1 MNGLDIIKDK
11 LTNISNKPGIYQYL
25 NSKNEIIYIGK
36 AKNLKKRISSYKNT
50 SSLSNRIQRMVYQIN
65 SIETITTKTEVEAF
79 LLESNLIK
87 KNKPKFNIVLR
98 DDKSLPYIL
107 ITTKNK
113 WPQILKHRGKQKKI
127 GVYFGPYPSAGV
139 VDKTINSLQRAF
151 LIRSCSDSY
160 FKARTR
166 PCLLHQI
173 KKCSAPC
180 VKKIKEKNY
189 LDLSNQTI
197 LFLKGKNKKIQSNL
211 NYEMENYSSKKFYEK
226 AASLRDRI
234 KALNQIQEKQSIN
247 ISSIGDADIIS
258 IKKKNYK
265 ACIQIFYFREGQNL
279 GGRYYFPSHEEN
291 EKEENILQSFIGQ
304 YYSDKIV
311 TKLILI
317 NKKVSERSL
326 LINALNKKSSYK
338 INIEI
343 PLKGQKKIIVKD
355 AEKNAEKELDRKFD
369 EQKNN
374 IFFLQKIKIAFK
386 LKKIPKTIEIYDISH
401 ISGEFAVGAM
411 VSFNKDGFIKN
422 NYRKFNIKGKFKRK
436 DVISKGDDYSM
447 IYEVVNRRLKKSSK
461 TISFPDL
468 MIIDGGKGHF
478 NTALNALKNCKLEKK
493 IELASIAKGKKR
505 NEGNETFYVKG
516 NKKIKFK
523 TNDKTL
529 FFLQRLRDEAHR
541 FAITSHKTR
550 RSKISK
556 SILDEIEGIGPN
568 KKRDL
573 LKYFGSSEQ
582 IRLAQLIEIEKVKG
596 INKNTAKKIYN
607 FFHEN

>member
-1 MNGLDIIKDK
+1 MNGLDIIKNK

-25 NSKNEIIYIGK
+25 NSRNEIIYIGK
-36 AKNLKKRISSYKNT
+36 AKNLKKRISNYKNT
-50 SSLSNRIQRMVYQIN
+50 FSLSNRIQRMVYQIN
-65 SIETITTKTEVEAF
+65 SIETITTKTEAEAF

-139 VDKTINSLQRAF
+139 VDKTINSLQKAF

-265 ACIQIFYFREGQNL
+265 ACIQIFYFRGGQNL

-317 NKKVSERSL
+317 NKKVPERSL

-596 INKNTAKKIYN
+596 INKNIAKKIYN

>member
-1 MNGLDIIKDK
+1 MNGLDIIKNK

-25 NSKNEIIYIGK
+25 NSRNEIIYIGK

-317 NKKVSERSL
+317 NKKVPERSL

-478 NTALNALKNCKLEKK
+478 NTTLNALKNCKLEKK
-493 IELASIAKGKKR
+493 IELASIAKGEKR
-505 NEGNETFYVKG
+505 NEGNETFYVKE

-582 IRLAQLIEIEKVKG
+582 IRLAQLVEIEKVKG
-596 INKNTAKKIYN
+596 INKNIAKKIYN

>member
-1 MNGLDIIKDK
+1 MNGLDIIKNK

-36 AKNLKKRISSYKNT
+36 AKNLKKRISSYKNA

-65 SIETITTKTEVEAF
+65 SIETITTKTEAEAF

-127 GVYFGPYPSAGV
+127 GVYFGPYSSSGV
-139 VDKTINSLQRAF
+139 VDKTINSLQKAF

-265 ACIQIFYFREGQNL
+265 ACIQIFYFRGGQNL
-279 GGRYYFPSHEEN
+279 GGRYYFPLHEEN

-317 NKKVSERSL
+317 NKKVPERSL

-478 NTALNALKNCKLEKK
+478 NTTLNALKNCKLEKK
-493 IELASIAKGKKR
+493 IELASIAKGEKR
-505 NEGNETFYVKG
+505 NEGNETFYVKE

-596 INKNTAKKIYN
+596 INKNIAKKIYN

>member
-1 MNGLDIIKDK
+1 MNGLDIIKNK

-127 GVYFGPYPSAGV
+127 GVYFGPYPSARV
-139 VDKTINSLQRAF
+139 VDKTINSLQKAF

-265 ACIQIFYFREGQNL
+265 ACIQIFYFRGGQNL

-317 NKKVSERSL
+317 NKKVPERSL

-478 NTALNALKNCKLEKK
+478 NTTLNALKNCKLEKK
-493 IELASIAKGKKR
+493 IELASIAKGEKR
-505 NEGNETFYVKG
+505 NEGNETFYVKE

-596 INKNTAKKIYN
+596 INKNIAKKIYN

>member
-1 MNGLDIIKDK
+1 MNGLDIIKNK

-65 SIETITTKTEVEAF
+65 SIETITTKTEAEAF

-139 VDKTINSLQRAF
+139 VDKTINSLQKAF

-265 ACIQIFYFREGQNL
+265 ACIQIFYFRGGQNL
-279 GGRYYFPSHEEN
+279 GGRYYFPRHEEN

-317 NKKVSERSL
+317 NKKVPERSL

-596 INKNTAKKIYN
+596 INKNIAKKIYN

>member
-1 MNGLDIIKDK
+1 MNGLDIIKNK
-11 LTNISNKPGIYQYL
+11 LASISSSPGIYQYL
-25 NSKNEIIYIGK
+25 NSKNEIIYVGK

-65 SIETITTKTEVEAF
+65 NIETITTKTEAEAF

-107 ITTKNK
+107 ISLKNK
-113 WPQILKHRGKQKKI
+113 WPQILKHRGKQKNI
-127 GVYFGPYPSAGV
+127 GIYFGPYPSAGS
-139 VDKTINSLQRAF
+139 VDKTINSLQKAF
-151 LIRSCSDSY
+151 LIRSCTDSY
-160 FKARTR
+160 FKTR
-166 PCLLHQI
+166 RRACLLYQI

-180 VKKIKEKNY
+180 VKKINERDY
-189 LDLSNQTI
+189 SDLSNQTI
-197 LFLKGKNKKIQSNL
+197 SFLKGKNKKIQSDL
-211 NYEMENYSSKKFYEK
+211 NKKMEIYSSKKNYEK

-234 KALNQIQEKQSIN
+234 RALNQIQEKQSIN
-247 ISSIGDADIIS
+247 ISSIGDADVIS
-258 IKKKNYK
+258 IKKKNFK
-265 ACIQIFYFREGQNL
+265 ACVQVFYFRGGNNL
-279 GGRYYFPSHEEN
+279 GGRYYFPRHEEG
-291 EKEENILQSFIGQ
+291 EKEENILQSFLGQ

-311 TKLILI
+311 TKLILL
-317 NKKVSERSL
+317 NKKIPEKNL
-326 LINALNKKSSYK
+326 LISALNKKSGYK

-343 PLKGQKKIIVKD
+343 PIKGQKKIIVKN
-355 AEKNAEKELDRKFD
+355 AEKNAEKELERKLN
-369 EQKNN
+369 EEKSN
-374 IFFLQKIKIAFK
+374 LLYMEKIKEAFG
-386 LKKIPKTIEIYDISH
+386 LNKILKTIEVYDISH

-411 VSFNKDGFIKN
+411 ISFNKDGFTKN
-422 NYRKFNIKGKFKRK
+422 NYRKFNIKGEFKRK
-436 DVISKGDDYSM
+436 DTVLKGDDYSM
-447 IYEVVNRRLKKSSK
+447 IYEVLNRRLKKNSK
-461 TISFPDL
+461 KISFPDL
-468 MIIDGGKGHF
+468 IIIDGGKGHLS
-478 NTALNALKNCKLEKK
+478 TASNVLNSLDLEKK
-493 IELASIAKGKKR
+493 IELASIAKGQKR
-505 NEGNETFYVKG
+505 NEGNETFYLKG

-582 IRLAQLIEIEKVKG
+582 IKLAQLSEIKKVKG
-596 INKNTAKKIYN
+596 INKNIAKKIYN

>member
-1 MNGLDIIKDK
+1 MNGLDIIKNK
-11 LTNISNKPGIYQYL
+11 LASISNSPGIYQYL

-65 SIETITTKTEVEAF
+65 NIETITTKTEAEAF

-107 ITTKNK
+107 ISLKNK
-113 WPQILKHRGKQKKI
+113 WPQILKHRGKQKNI
-127 GVYFGPYPSAGV
+127 GIYFGPYPSAGS
-139 VDKTINSLQRAF
+139 VDKTINSLQKAF
-151 LIRSCSDSY
+151 LIRSCTDSY
-160 FKARTR
+160 FKTR
-166 PCLLHQI
+166 RRACLLYQI

-180 VKKIKEKNY
+180 VKKINERDY
-189 LDLSNQTI
+189 SDLSNQTI
-197 LFLKGKNKKIQSNL
+197 SFLKGKNKKIQSDL
-211 NYEMENYSSKKFYEK
+211 NKKMEIYSSKKNYEK

-234 KALNQIQEKQSIN
+234 RALNQIQEKQSIN
-247 ISSIGDADIIS
+247 ISSIGDADVIS
-258 IKKKNYK
+258 IKKKNFK
-265 ACIQIFYFREGQNL
+265 ACVQVFYFRGGNNL
-279 GGRYYFPSHEEN
+279 GGRYYFPRHEEG
-291 EKEENILQSFIGQ
+291 EKEENILQSFLGQ

-311 TKLILI
+311 TKLILL
-317 NKKVSERSL
+317 NKKIPEKNL
-326 LINALNKKSSYK
+326 LISALNKKSGYK

-343 PLKGQKKIIVKD
+343 PIKGQKKIIVKN
-355 AEKNAEKELDRKFD
+355 AEKNAEKELERKLN
-369 EQKNN
+369 EEKSN
-374 IFFLQKIKIAFK
+374 LLYMEKIKEAFG
-386 LKKIPKTIEIYDISH
+386 LNKILKTIEVYDISH

-411 VSFNKDGFIKN
+411 ISFNKDGFTKN
-422 NYRKFNIKGKFKRK
+422 NYRKFNIKGEFKRK
-436 DVISKGDDYSM
+436 DTVLKGDDYSM
-447 IYEVVNRRLKKSSK
+447 IYEVLNRRLKKNSK
-461 TISFPDL
+461 KISFPDL
-468 MIIDGGKGHF
+468 IIIDGGKGHLS
-478 NTALNALKNCKLEKK
+478 TASNVLNSLDLEKK
-493 IELASIAKGKKR
+493 IELASIAKGQKR
-505 NEGNETFYVKG
+505 NEGNETFYLKG

-582 IRLAQLIEIEKVKG
+582 IKIAQLSEIKKVKG
-596 INKNTAKKIYN
+596 INKNIAKKIYN

>member
-1 MNGLDIIKDK
+1 MNGLDIIKNK

-265 ACIQIFYFREGQNL
+265 ACIQIFYFRGGQNL
-279 GGRYYFPSHEEN
+279 GGRYYFPRHEEN

-317 NKKVSERSL
+317 NKKVPERSL

-369 EQKNN
+369 EQKDN

-493 IELASIAKGKKR
+493 IELASIAKGEKR
-505 NEGNETFYVKG
+505 NEGNETFYVKE

-596 INKNTAKKIYN
+596 INKNIAKKIYN

>member
-1 MNGLDIIKDK
+1 MNGLDIIKNK
-11 LTNISNKPGIYQYL
+11 LGSISNSPGIYQYL

-65 SIETITTKTEVEAF
+65 NIETITTKTEAEAF

-107 ITTKNK
+107 ISSKNK
-113 WPQILKHRGKQKKI
+113 WPQILKHRGKQKNI
-127 GVYFGPYPSAGV
+127 GIYFGPYPSAGS
-139 VDKTINSLQRAF
+139 VDKTINSLQKAF
-151 LIRSCSDSY
+151 LIRSCTDSY
-160 FKARTR
+160 FKARNR
-166 PCLLHQI
+166 ACLLYQI

-180 VKKIKEKNY
+180 VKKINEKDY
-189 LDLSNQTI
+189 SDLSNQTI
-197 LFLKGKNKKIQSNL
+197 SFLKGKNKKIQSDL
-211 NYEMENYSSKKFYEK
+211 NNQMKIYSSKKNYEK

-234 KALNQIQEKQSIN
+234 RALNQIQEKQSIN

-258 IKKKNYK
+258 IKKMNFK
-265 ACIQIFYFREGQNL
+265 ACVQVFYFRGGNNL
-279 GGRYYFPSHEEN
+279 GGRYYFPRHEES
-291 EKEENILQSFIGQ
+291 EKEENILQSFLGQ

-311 TKLILI
+311 TKLILL
-317 NKKVSERSL
+317 NKKIPERNL
-326 LINALNKKSSYK
+326 LINALNKKSGYK

-343 PLKGQKKIIVKD
+343 PLKGQKKIIVKN
-355 AEKNAEKELDRKFD
+355 AEKNAEKELERKFN
-369 EQKNN
+369 EEKNN
-374 IFFLQKIKIAFK
+374 LLYMKKIKVAFG
-386 LKKIPKTIEIYDISH
+386 LNKIPKTIEVYDISH

-411 VSFNKDGFIKN
+411 ISFNKDGFIKN
-422 NYRKFNIKGKFKRK
+422 NYRKFNIKGEFKRK
-436 DVISKGDDYSM
+436 DTVLKGDDYSM
-447 IYEVVNRRLKKSSK
+447 IYEVLNRRLKKNSK
-461 TISFPDL
+461 KISFPDL
-468 MIIDGGKGHF
+468 MIIDGGKGHL
-478 NTALNALKNCKLEKK
+478 NTASNVLNSLDLKKK
-493 IELASIAKGKKR
+493 IELASIAKGQKR
-505 NEGNETFYVKG
+505 NEGNETFYLKE

-523 TNDKTL
+523 TNDKIL

-582 IRLAQLIEIEKVKG
+582 IKIAQLSEIEKVKG
-596 INKNTAKKIYN
+596 INKNIAKKIYN

>member
-1 MNGLDIIKDK
+1 MNGLDIIKNK
-11 LTNISNKPGIYQYL
+11 LENITNRPGIYQYL

-36 AKNLKKRISSYKNT
+36 AKNLKKRISSYKNS

-65 SIETITTKTEVEAF
+65 NIETITTKTEAEAF

-87 KNKPKFNIVLR
+87 KFKPKFNIVLR

-107 ITTKNK
+107 ISTKNK
-113 WPQILKHRGKQKKI
+113 WPQILKHRGRQKNI
-127 GVYFGPYPSAGV
+127 GTYFGPYPSAGA
-139 VDKTINSLQRAF
+139 VDKTINSLQKAF
-151 LIRSCSDSY
+151 LIRSCTDSF
-160 FKARTR
+160 FKARNR
-166 PCLLHQI
+166 ACLLYQI

-180 VKKIKEKNY
+180 VKKINENDY

-211 NYEMENYSSKKFYEK
+211 NNKMRVYSLKKKYEK
-226 AASLRDRI
+226 AADLRDRI

-247 ISSIGDADIIS
+247 ISYIGDADVIS
-258 IKKKNYK
+258 IKKKNFK
-265 ACIQIFYFREGQNL
+265 ACIQVFYFRGGNNL
-279 GGRYYFPSHEEN
+279 GGRYYFPRHEEN
-291 EKEENILQSFIGQ
+291 EKEENILQSFLGQ

-317 NKKVSERSL
+317 NKKIPEKKL
-326 LINALNKKSSYK
+326 LINALNKKSGYK
-338 INIEI
+338 INIET
-343 PLKGQKKIIVKD
+343 PLKGQKKIVLKN
-355 AEKNAEKELDRKFD
+355 AEKNAEKELDKKFD

-374 IFFLQKIKIAFK
+374 LSFLKKIKFVFK

-411 VSFNKDGFIKN
+411 VSFNKNGFIKN
-422 NYRKFNIKGKFKRK
+422 NYRKFNIKGTFKRK
-436 DVISKGDDYSM
+436 KILSKSDDYSS
-447 IYEVVNRRLKKSSK
+447 IYEVLNRRLKKNSK
-461 TISFPDL
+461 TILYPDL

-478 NTALNALKNCKLEKK
+478 NTALNILKNLNLGKK
-493 IELASIAKGKKR
+493 IELASIAKGENR
-505 NEGNETFYVKG
+505 NEGNENFYI
-516 NKKIKFK
+516 NNDNKIKFNS
-523 TNDKTL
+523 NDKTL

-541 FAITSHKTR
+541 FAITSHRTR
-550 RSKISK
+550 RSKINK

-582 IRLAQLIEIEKVKG
+582 IKIANINEIQKVKG
-596 INKNTAKKIYN
+596 INKNVAKKIYN

>member
-1 MNGLDIIKDK
+1 MNGLDIIKNK
-11 LTNISNKPGIYQYL
+11 LASISNSPGIYQYL

-65 SIETITTKTEVEAF
+65 NIETITTKTEAEAF

-107 ITTKNK
+107 ISLKNK
-113 WPQILKHRGKQKKI
+113 WPQILKHRGKQKNI
-127 GVYFGPYPSAGV
+127 GIYFGPYPSAGS
-139 VDKTINSLQRAF
+139 VDKTINSLQKAF
-151 LIRSCSDSY
+151 LIRSCTDSY
-160 FKARTR
+160 FKTR
-166 PCLLHQI
+166 RRACLLYQI

-180 VKKIKEKNY
+180 VKKINERDY
-189 LDLSNQTI
+189 SDLSNQTI
-197 LFLKGKNKKIQSNL
+197 SFLKGKNKKIQSDL
-211 NYEMENYSSKKFYEK
+211 NKKMEIYSSKKNYEK

-234 KALNQIQEKQSIN
+234 RALNQIQEKQSIN
-247 ISSIGDADIIS
+247 ISSIGDADVIS
-258 IKKKNYK
+258 IKKKNFK
-265 ACIQIFYFREGQNL
+265 ACVQVFYFRGGNNL
-279 GGRYYFPSHEEN
+279 GGRYYFPRHEES
-291 EKEENILQSFIGQ
+291 EKEENILQSFLGQ

-311 TKLILI
+311 TKLILL
-317 NKKVSERSL
+317 NKKIPEKNL
-326 LINALNKKSSYK
+326 LISALNKKSGYK

-343 PLKGQKKIIVKD
+343 PIKGQKKIIVKN
-355 AEKNAEKELDRKFD
+355 AEKNAEKELERKLN
-369 EQKNN
+369 EEKSN
-374 IFFLQKIKIAFK
+374 LLYMERIKEAFG
-386 LKKIPKTIEIYDISH
+386 LNKIPKTIEVYDISH

-411 VSFNKDGFIKN
+411 ISFNKDGFTKN
-422 NYRKFNIKGKFKRK
+422 NYRKFNIKGEFKRK
-436 DVISKGDDYSM
+436 NTVLKGDDYSM
-447 IYEVVNRRLKKSSK
+447 IYEVLNRRLKKNSK
-461 TISFPDL
+461 KISFPDL
-468 MIIDGGKGHF
+468 IIIDGGKGHLS
-478 NTALNALKNCKLEKK
+478 TASNVLNSLDLEKK
-493 IELASIAKGKKR
+493 IELASIAKGQKR
-505 NEGNETFYVKG
+505 NEGNETFYLKG

-582 IRLAQLIEIEKVKG
+582 IKLAQLSEIKKVKG
-596 INKNTAKKIYN
+596 INKNIAKKIYN

>member
-1 MNGLDIIKDK
+1 MNGLDIIKNK

-139 VDKTINSLQRAF
+139 VDKTINSLQKAF

-265 ACIQIFYFREGQNL
+265 ACIQIFYFRGGQNL
-279 GGRYYFPSHEEN
+279 GGRYYFPRHEEN

-317 NKKVSERSL
+317 NKKVPERSL

-596 INKNTAKKIYN
+596 INKNIAKKIYN

>member
-1 MNGLDIIKDK
+1 MNGLDILKHK
-11 LTNISNKPGIYQYL
+11 LTNVSNKPGVYQYL

-36 AKNLKKRISSYKNT
+36 AKNLKKRVSNYKNT
-50 SSLSNRIQRMVYQIN
+50 SSLSNRIQRMVRQIN

-107 ITTKNK
+107 ITIKNK
-113 WPQILKHRGKQKKI
+113 WPQILKHRGKQKIK
-127 GVYFGPYPSAGV
+127 GVYFGPYPSAGS
-139 VDKTINSLQRAF
+139 VDKTINSLQKAF
-151 LIRSCSDSY
+151 LIRSCSDSF

-166 PCLLHQI
+166 ACLLHQI

-180 VKKIKEKNY
+180 VKKIEEKKY
-189 LDLSNQTI
+189 LELSNKTI
-197 LFLKGKNKKIQSNL
+197 LFLKGKNKKIQSIL
-211 NYEMENYSSKKFYEK
+211 NSEMKNYSSKKLYEK
-226 AASLRDRI
+226 AVILRDRI

-247 ISSIGDADIIS
+247 INSLGDADIIS
-258 IKKKNYK
+258 IRKKNFK
-265 ACIQIFYFREGQNL
+265 ACIQIFYFRAGHNL
-279 GGRYYFPSHEEN
+279 GGRYYFPHHGED
-291 EKEENILQSFIGQ
+291 EKEENILQSFLGQ
-304 YYSDKIV
+304 YYSDKII

-317 NKKVSERSL
+317 NKKIPEKIL
-326 LINALNKKSSYK
+326 LINALNKKSGYK

-343 PLKGQKKIIVKD
+343 PVKGQKKNIVND
-355 AEKNAEKELDRKFD
+355 AEKNAEKELDRKFS

-374 IFFLQKIKIAFK
+374 IYFLQKIKTAFK

-401 ISGEFAVGAM
+401 ISGEFAVGVM

-436 DVISKGDDYSM
+436 EIISKSDDYSM
-447 IYEVVNRRLKKSSK
+447 IYEVLNRRLKKNSK
-461 TISFPDL
+461 TISFPNL
-468 MIIDGGKGHF
+468 MIIDGGKGHLS
-478 NTALNALKNCKLEKK
+478 TALNALENFNLEKK
-493 IELASIAKGKKR
+493 IDLISIAKGEKR
-505 NEGNETFYVKG
+505 NKGNETFYIKG

-541 FAITSHKTR
+541 FAITSHRAR

-582 IRLAQLIEIEKVKG
+582 IRLAQISEIEKVKG
-596 INKNTAKKIYN
+596 INKNIAKKIYN

>member
-1 MNGLDIIKDK
+1 MNGLDIIKNK

-139 VDKTINSLQRAF
+139 VDKTINSLQKVF

-265 ACIQIFYFREGQNL
+265 TCIQIFYFRGGQNL

-317 NKKVSERSL
+317 NKKVPERSL

-493 IELASIAKGKKR
+493 IELASIAKGEKR

-596 INKNTAKKIYN
+596 INKNIAKKIYN

>member
-1 MNGLDIIKDK
+1 MNGLDIIKNK

-25 NSKNEIIYIGK
+25 NSRNEIIYIGK

-65 SIETITTKTEVEAF
+65 SIETITTKTEAEAF

-127 GVYFGPYPSAGV
+127 GVYFGPYPSARV
-139 VDKTINSLQRAF
+139 VDKTINSLQKAF

-265 ACIQIFYFREGQNL
+265 ACIQIFYFRGGQNL
-279 GGRYYFPSHEEN
+279 GGRYYFPRHEEN

-317 NKKVSERSL
+317 NKKVPERSL

-493 IELASIAKGKKR
+493 IELASIAKGEKR

-596 INKNTAKKIYN
+596 INKNIAKKIYN

>member
-1 MNGLDIIKDK
+1 MNGLDIIKNK
-11 LTNISNKPGIYQYL
+11 LASISKSPGIYQYL

-65 SIETITTKTEVEAF
+65 NIETITTKTEAEAF

-107 ITTKNK
+107 ISSKNK
-113 WPQILKHRGKQKKI
+113 WPQILKHRGKQKNI
-127 GVYFGPYPSAGV
+127 GIYFGPYPSAGS
-139 VDKTINSLQRAF
+139 VDKTINSLQKAF
-151 LIRSCSDSY
+151 LIRSCTDSY
-160 FKARTR
+160 FKARNR
-166 PCLLHQI
+166 ACLLYQI

-180 VKKIKEKNY
+180 VKKINEKDY
-189 LDLSNQTI
+189 SDLFNQTI
-197 LFLKGKNKKIQSNL
+197 SFLKGKNKKIQSDL
-211 NYEMENYSSKKFYEK
+211 NNQMKIYSSKKNYEK

-234 KALNQIQEKQSIN
+234 RALNQIQEKQSIN
-247 ISSIGDADIIS
+247 ISSIGDADVIS
-258 IKKKNYK
+258 IKKMNFK
-265 ACIQIFYFREGQNL
+265 ACVQVFYFRGGNNL
-279 GGRYYFPSHEEN
+279 GGRYYFPRHEES
-291 EKEENILQSFIGQ
+291 EKEENILQSFLGQ

-311 TKLILI
+311 TKLILL
-317 NKKVSERSL
+317 NKKIPERNL
-326 LINALNKKSSYK
+326 LINALNKKSGYK

-343 PLKGQKKIIVKD
+343 PLKGQKKIIVKN
-355 AEKNAEKELDRKFD
+355 AEKNAEKELERKFN
-369 EQKNN
+369 EEKNN
-374 IFFLQKIKIAFK
+374 LLYMKKIKVAFG
-386 LKKIPKTIEIYDISH
+386 LNKIPKTIEVYDISH

-411 VSFNKDGFIKN
+411 ISFNKDGFIKN
-422 NYRKFNIKGKFKRK
+422 NYRKFNIKGEFKRK
-436 DVISKGDDYSM
+436 ETVLKGDDYSM
-447 IYEVVNRRLKKSSK
+447 IYEVLNRRLKKNSK
-461 TISFPDL
+461 KISFPDL
-468 MIIDGGKGHF
+468 MIIDGGKGHL
-478 NTALNALKNCKLEKK
+478 NTASNVLNSLDLEKK
-493 IELASIAKGKKR
+493 IELASIAKGQKR
-505 NEGNETFYVKG
+505 NEGNETFYLKE

-523 TNDKTL
+523 TNDKIL

-582 IRLAQLIEIEKVKG
+582 IKIAQLSEIEKVKG
-596 INKNTAKKIYN
+596 INKNIAKKIYN

>member
-1 MNGLDIIKDK
+1 MNGLDIIKNK

-65 SIETITTKTEVEAF
+65 SIETITTKTEAEAF

-139 VDKTINSLQRAF
+139 VDKTINSLQKAF
-151 LIRSCSDSY
+151 FIRSCSDSY

-211 NYEMENYSSKKFYEK
+211 NYKMENYSSKKFYEK

-265 ACIQIFYFREGQNL
+265 ACIQIFYFRGGQNL
-279 GGRYYFPSHEEN
+279 GGRYYFPRHEES

-317 NKKVSERSL
+317 NKKVPERSL

-386 LKKIPKTIEIYDISH
+386 LKKVPKTIEIYDISH

-447 IYEVVNRRLKKSSK
+447 IYEVVNRRLKKNSK

-478 NTALNALKNCKLEKK
+478 NTTFNALKNCKLEKK
-493 IELASIAKGKKR
+493 IELASIAKGEKR
-505 NEGNETFYVKG
+505 NEGNETFYVKE

-596 INKNTAKKIYN
+596 INKNIAKKIYN

>member
-1 MNGLDIIKDK
+1 MNGLDIIKNK

-127 GVYFGPYPSAGV
+127 GVYFGPYPSARV

-338 INIEI
+338 ITIEI

-493 IELASIAKGKKR
+493 IELASIAKGEKR
-505 NEGNETFYVKG
+505 NEGNETFYVKE

-596 INKNTAKKIYN
+596 INKNIAKKIYN

>member
-1 MNGLDIIKDK
+1 MNGLDIIKNK

-127 GVYFGPYPSAGV
+127 GVYFGPYPSARV

-211 NYEMENYSSKKFYEK
+211 NYEMKNYSSKKFYEK

-317 NKKVSERSL
+317 NKKVPERSL

-582 IRLAQLIEIEKVKG
+582 IRLAQLIEIEKVKA
-596 INKNTAKKIYN
+596 INKNIAKKIYN

>member
-1 MNGLDIIKDK
+1 MNGLDIIKNK

-65 SIETITTKTEVEAF
+65 SIETITTKTEAEAF

-139 VDKTINSLQRAF
+139 VDKTINSLQKAF

-265 ACIQIFYFREGQNL
+265 ACIQIFYFRGGQNL
-279 GGRYYFPSHEEN
+279 GGRYYFPRHEEN

-317 NKKVSERSL
+317 NKKVPERSL

-478 NTALNALKNCKLEKK
+478 NTTLNALKNCKLEKK
-493 IELASIAKGKKR
+493 IELASIAKGEKR

-596 INKNTAKKIYN
+596 INKNIAKKIYN

>member
-1 MNGLDIIKDK
+1 MNGLDIIKNK
-11 LTNISNKPGIYQYL
+11 LASISKSPGIYQYL

-65 SIETITTKTEVEAF
+65 NIETITTKTEAEAF

-107 ITTKNK
+107 ISSKNK
-113 WPQILKHRGKQKKI
+113 WPQILKHRGKQKNI
-127 GVYFGPYPSAGV
+127 GIYFGPYPSAGS
-139 VDKTINSLQRAF
+139 VDKTINSLQKAF
-151 LIRSCSDSY
+151 LIRSCTDSY
-160 FKARTR
+160 FKARNR
-166 PCLLHQI
+166 ACLLYQI

-180 VKKIKEKNY
+180 VKKINEKDY
-189 LDLSNQTI
+189 SDLFNQTI
-197 LFLKGKNKKIQSNL
+197 SFLKGKNKKIQSDL
-211 NYEMENYSSKKFYEK
+211 NNQMKIYSSKKNYEK

-234 KALNQIQEKQSIN
+234 RALNQIQEKQSIN
-247 ISSIGDADIIS
+247 ISSIDDADVIS
-258 IKKKNYK
+258 IKKKNFK
-265 ACIQIFYFREGQNL
+265 ACVQVFYFRGGNNL
-279 GGRYYFPSHEEN
+279 GGRYYFPRHEES
-291 EKEENILQSFIGQ
+291 EKEENILQSFLGQ

-311 TKLILI
+311 TKLILL
-317 NKKVSERSL
+317 NKEIPERNL
-326 LINALNKKSSYK
+326 LINALKKKSGYK

-343 PLKGQKKIIVKD
+343 PLKGQKKIIVKN
-355 AEKNAEKELDRKFD
+355 AEKNAEKELERKFN
-369 EQKNN
+369 EEKNN
-374 IFFLQKIKIAFK
+374 LLYMKKIKVAFG
-386 LKKIPKTIEIYDISH
+386 LNKIPKTIEVYDISH

-411 VSFNKDGFIKN
+411 ISFNKDGFIKN
-422 NYRKFNIKGKFKRK
+422 NYRKFNIKGEFKRK
-436 DVISKGDDYSM
+436 ETVLKGDDYSM
-447 IYEVVNRRLKKSSK
+447 IYEVLNRRLKKNSK
-461 TISFPDL
+461 KISFPDL
-468 MIIDGGKGHF
+468 MIIDGGKGHL
-478 NTALNALKNCKLEKK
+478 NTASNVLNSLDLEKK
-493 IELASIAKGKKR
+493 IELASIAKGQKR
-505 NEGNETFYVKG
+505 NEGNETFYLKE

-523 TNDKTL
+523 TNDKIL

-582 IRLAQLIEIEKVKG
+582 IKIAQLSEIEKVKG
-596 INKNTAKKIYN
+596 INKNIAKKIYN

>member
-1 MNGLDIIKDK
+1 MNGLDIIKNK
-11 LTNISNKPGIYQYL
+11 LASISKSPGIYQYL

-65 SIETITTKTEVEAF
+65 NIETITTKTEAEAF

-107 ITTKNK
+107 ISSKNK
-113 WPQILKHRGKQKKI
+113 WPQILKHRGKQKNI
-127 GVYFGPYPSAGV
+127 GIYFGPYPSAGS
-139 VDKTINSLQRAF
+139 VDKTINSLQKAF
-151 LIRSCSDSY
+151 LIRSCTDSY
-160 FKARTR
+160 FKARNR
-166 PCLLHQI
+166 ACLLYQI

-180 VKKIKEKNY
+180 VKKINEKDY
-189 LDLSNQTI
+189 SDLSNQTI
-197 LFLKGKNKKIQSNL
+197 SFLKGKNKKIQSDL
-211 NYEMENYSSKKFYEK
+211 NNQMKIYSSKKNYEK

-234 KALNQIQEKQSIN
+234 RALNQIQEKQSIN
-247 ISSIGDADIIS
+247 ISSIGDADVIS
-258 IKKKNYK
+258 IKKMNFK
-265 ACIQIFYFREGQNL
+265 ACVQVFYFRGGNNL
-279 GGRYYFPSHEEN
+279 GGRYYFPRHEES
-291 EKEENILQSFIGQ
+291 EKEENILQSFLGQ

-311 TKLILI
+311 TKLILL
-317 NKKVSERSL
+317 NKEIPERNL
-326 LINALNKKSSYK
+326 LINALKKKSGYK

-343 PLKGQKKIIVKD
+343 PLKGQKKIIVKN
-355 AEKNAEKELDRKFD
+355 AEKNAEKELERKFN
-369 EQKNN
+369 EEKNN
-374 IFFLQKIKIAFK
+374 LLYMKKIKVAFG
-386 LKKIPKTIEIYDISH
+386 LNKIPKTIEVYDISH

-411 VSFNKDGFIKN
+411 ISFNKDGFIKN
-422 NYRKFNIKGKFKRK
+422 NYRKFNIKGEFKRK
-436 DVISKGDDYSM
+436 ETVLKGDDYSM
-447 IYEVVNRRLKKSSK
+447 IYEVLNRRLKKNSK
-461 TISFPDL
+461 KISFPDL
-468 MIIDGGKGHF
+468 MIIDGGKGHL
-478 NTALNALKNCKLEKK
+478 NTASNVLNSLDLEKK
-493 IELASIAKGKKR
+493 IELASIAKGQKR
-505 NEGNETFYVKG
+505 NEGNETFYLKE

-523 TNDKTL
+523 TNDKIL

-556 SILDEIEGIGPN
+556 SILDEVEGIGPN

-582 IRLAQLIEIEKVKG
+582 IRLAQISEIEKVKG
-596 INKNTAKKIYN
+596 INKNIAKKIYN

>member
-1 MNGLDIIKDK
+1 MNGLDIIKNK

-65 SIETITTKTEVEAF
+65 SIETITTKTEAEAF

-139 VDKTINSLQRAF
+139 VDKTINSLQKAF
-151 LIRSCSDSY
+151 FIRSCSDSY

-211 NYEMENYSSKKFYEK
+211 NYKMENYSSKKFYEK

-265 ACIQIFYFREGQNL
+265 ACIQIFYFRGGQNL
-279 GGRYYFPSHEEN
+279 GGRYYFPRHEES

-311 TKLILI
+311 AKLILI
-317 NKKVSERSL
+317 NKKVPERSL

-386 LKKIPKTIEIYDISH
+386 LKKVPKTIEIYDISH

-447 IYEVVNRRLKKSSK
+447 IYEVVNRRLKKNSK

-478 NTALNALKNCKLEKK
+478 NTTFNALKNCKLEKK

-596 INKNTAKKIYN
+596 INKNIAKKIYN

>member
-1 MNGLDIIKDK
+1 MNGLDIIKNK

-127 GVYFGPYPSAGV
+127 GVYFGPYPSARV

-265 ACIQIFYFREGQNL
+265 ACIQIFYFRGGQNL
-279 GGRYYFPSHEEN
+279 GGRYYFPRHEEN

-317 NKKVSERSL
+317 NKKVPERSL

-493 IELASIAKGKKR
+493 IELASIAKGEKR

-596 INKNTAKKIYN
+596 INKNIAKKIYN

>member
-1 MNGLDIIKDK
+1 MNGLDIIKNK
-11 LTNISNKPGIYQYL
+11 LASISNSPGIYQYL
-25 NSKNEIIYIGK
+25 NSKNEIIYVGK

-65 SIETITTKTEVEAF
+65 NIETITTKTEAEAF

-107 ITTKNK
+107 ISLKNK
-113 WPQILKHRGKQKKI
+113 WPQILKHRGKQKNI
-127 GVYFGPYPSAGV
+127 EIYFGPYPSAGS
-139 VDKTINSLQRAF
+139 VDKTINSLQKAF
-151 LIRSCSDSY
+151 LIRSCTDSY
-160 FKARTR
+160 FKTR
-166 PCLLHQI
+166 RRACLLYQI

-180 VKKIKEKNY
+180 VKKINERDY
-189 LDLSNQTI
+189 SDLSNQTI
-197 LFLKGKNKKIQSNL
+197 SFLKGKNKKIQSDL
-211 NYEMENYSSKKFYEK
+211 NKQMEIYSSKKNYEK

-247 ISSIGDADIIS
+247 ISSIGDADVIS
-258 IKKKNYK
+258 IKKKNFK
-265 ACIQIFYFREGQNL
+265 ACVQVFYFRGGNNL
-279 GGRYYFPSHEEN
+279 GGRYYFPRHEES
-291 EKEENILQSFIGQ
+291 EKEENILQSFLGQ

-311 TKLILI
+311 TKLILL
-317 NKKVSERSL
+317 NKKIPEKNL
-326 LINALNKKSSYK
+326 LISALNKKSGYK

-343 PLKGQKKIIVKD
+343 PLKGQKKIIVKN
-355 AEKNAEKELDRKFD
+355 AEKNAEKELERKLN
-369 EQKNN
+369 EEKNN
-374 IFFLQKIKIAFK
+374 LLYMQRIKEAFG
-386 LKKIPKTIEIYDISH
+386 LNKIPKTIEVYDVSH

-411 VSFNKDGFIKN
+411 ISFNKDGFIKN
-422 NYRKFNIKGKFKRK
+422 NYRKFNIKGEFKRK
-436 DVISKGDDYSM
+436 DTVLKGDDYSM
-447 IYEVVNRRLKKSSK
+447 IYEVLNRRLKKNSK
-461 TISFPDL
+461 KISFPDL
-468 MIIDGGKGHF
+468 MIIDGGKGHL
-478 NTALNALKNCKLEKK
+478 NTASNVLNSLDLEKK
-493 IELASIAKGKKR
+493 IELASIAKGQKR
-505 NEGNETFYVKG
+505 NEGNETFYLKE

-523 TNDKTL
+523 TNDKIL

-582 IRLAQLIEIEKVKG
+582 IKIAQLSEIEKVKG
-596 INKNTAKKIYN
+596 INKNIAKKIYN

>member
-1 MNGLDIIKDK
+1 MNGLDIIKNK

-25 NSKNEIIYIGK
+25 NSRNEIIYIGK

-65 SIETITTKTEVEAF
+65 SIETITTKTEAEAF

-139 VDKTINSLQRAF
+139 VDKTINSLQKAF

-265 ACIQIFYFREGQNL
+265 ACIQIFYFRGGQNL
-279 GGRYYFPSHEEN
+279 GGRYYFPRHEEN

-317 NKKVSERSL
+317 NKKVPERSL

-478 NTALNALKNCKLEKK
+478 NTTLNALKNCKLEKK
-493 IELASIAKGKKR
+493 IELASIAKGEKR

>member
-1 MNGLDIIKDK
+1 MNGLDIIKNK

-65 SIETITTKTEVEAF
+65 SIETITTKTEAEAF

-127 GVYFGPYPSAGV
+127 GVYFGPYPSARV

-265 ACIQIFYFREGQNL
+265 ACIQIFYFRGGQNL
-279 GGRYYFPSHEEN
+279 GGRYYFPRHEEN

-317 NKKVSERSL
+317 NKKVPERSL

-478 NTALNALKNCKLEKK
+478 NTTLNALKNCKLEKK

-596 INKNTAKKIYN
+596 INKNIAKKIYN

>member
-1 MNGLDIIKDK
+1 MNGLDIIKNK

-36 AKNLKKRISSYKNT
+36 AKNLKKRISSYKNA

-127 GVYFGPYPSAGV
+127 GVYFGPYSSSGA
-139 VDKTINSLQRAF
+139 VDKTINSLQKAF

-478 NTALNALKNCKLEKK
+478 NTTLNALKNCNLEKK

-505 NEGNETFYVKG
+505 NEGNETFYVKE

-596 INKNTAKKIYN
+596 INKNIAKKIYN